1 MSLQEVGKNFG
12 HRICDK
18 TCQFGVLCLT
28 PMLQVSCIITKCLK
42 SEIEIRKDLHKI
54 PCNVTLN
61 LSVPVHFDMFFF
73 HQMICYGNLTIG
85 IDEEAQISSL
95 KSVLKCVFAFEV
107 SLTQFNSNFVLFTGN
122 YFNSGICSRVLCQI
136 LGSWL
141 SQCVRRD

>member
-28 PMLQVSCIITKCLK
+28 CMLQVSCIITKCLK

-61 LSVPVHFDMFFF
+61 LSVPVYFVHVF
-73 HQMICYGNLTIG
+73 
-85 IDEEAQISSL
+85 ISL
-95 KSVLKCVFAFEV
+95 NDLLWKSDNWK
-107 SLTQFNSNFVLFTGN
+107 
-122 YFNSGICSRVLCQI
+122 
-136 LGSWL
+136 
-141 SQCVRRD
+141 